1 MHAGGWRG
9 TLGNPQNLAKGRRMK
24 TNGKS
29 QIARALAFMAIA
41 SCAGYAHAQTAAS
54 APGEAS
60 AQEGAPAQSGR
71 SDSALVRDVRRA
83 FTRTTGLN
91 FANIHVTAHEGVV
104 SLTGSVPH
112 QSQIARAGDAA
123 SSVRGVTSVSNHL
136 TVRTARGS
144 GP

>member
-1 MHAGGWRG
+1 M
-9 TLGNPQNLAKGRRMK
+9 GNLQNLAKGKRMK
-24 TNGKS
+24 TNGKR
-29 QIARALAFMAIA
+29 QIARTLVFAAIA
-41 SCAGYAHAQTAAS
+41 GCAGHAHAQAAAS

-60 AQEGAPAQSGR
+60 AQQGASAPSGR

-91 FANIHVTAHEGVV
+91 FANIHVTAHHGVV

-123 SSVRGVTSVSNHL
+123 GSVRGVTSVSNHL

>member
-1 MHAGGWRG
+1 
-9 TLGNPQNLAKGRRMK
+9 MK
-24 TNGKS
+24 TNRKS
-29 QIARALAFMAIA
+29 QIARTLVSIAIA
-41 SCAGYAHAQTAAS
+41 ACAANAHAQTAAS

-60 AQEGAPAQSGR
+60 AQEGTPTQSAR

-91 FANIHVTAHEGVV
+91 FAAIHVTARHGVV

-123 SSVRGVTSVSNHL
+123 ASVRGVTSVSNHL

>member
-1 MHAGGWRG
+1 
-9 TLGNPQNLAKGRRMK
+9 MK
-24 TNGKS
+24 TNGKN
-29 QIARALAFMAIA
+29 QIARALVLAAIA
-41 SCAGYAHAQTAAS
+41 SGAGYAHAQTAAS

-60 AQEGAPAQSGR
+60 AQEGAPAQSAR

-91 FANIHVTAHEGVV
+91 FASIHVTAHSGVV

-123 SSVRGVTSVSNHL
+123 GSVRGVTSVENHL

>member
-1 MHAGGWRG
+1 
-9 TLGNPQNLAKGRRMK
+9 MK
-24 TNGKS
+24 TNRKS
-29 QIARALAFMAIA
+29 QTVHTLVFVAIA
-41 SCAGYAHAQTAAS
+41 TCAGYAHAQTAAS

-60 AQEGAPAQSGR
+60 AQEGASAQSGR

-112 QSQIARAGDAA
+112 HSQIARAGDAA
-123 SSVRGVTSVSNHL
+123 GSVRGVTSVSNHL

>member
-1 MHAGGWRG
+1 
-9 TLGNPQNLAKGRRMK
+9 MK

-29 QIARALAFMAIA
+29 QIARVLVFAAIA
-41 SCAGYAHAQTAAS
+41 TGAGYAHAQTAAS
-54 APGEAS
+54 APAEAS
-60 AQEGAPAQSGR
+60 AQEGAAQSGR

-91 FANIHVTAHEGVV
+91 FANIHVTAHQGVV

-123 SSVRGVTSVSNHL
+123 GSVNGVTSVSNHL